1 MGTAVQ
7 TRKNEGADNAIDSTD
22 EEVPMY
28 GAAIETELQHI
39 AFQNEQLK
47 RKLETRRLLETG
59 EQPLQNRPRR
69 ALVHFFGRLVPRLD
83 LRIPIGR
90 SPITP
95 S

>member
-1 MGTAVQ
+1 VGTAVHSD
-7 TRKNEGADNAIDSTD
+7 KNEGADSAIDSTD

-28 GAAIETELQHI
+28 GAAIETDFQHI
-39 AFQNEQLK
+39 AFENEQLK

-59 EQPLQNRPRR
+59 EQPSQKRPRR
-69 ALVHFFGRLVPRLD
+69 SLVHVFGRLVPRLD